1 MVHITRPK
9 SEAEPLYSADS
20 AQYWP
25 VPHDENHYLL
35 WTYDY
40 EKFAKIGHITDAM
53 VINRVELHLRAE
65 HFVSQRATRNT

>member
-9 SEAEPLYSADS
+9 SEAEPFSSADS

-40 EKFAKIGHITDAM
+40 EKFAKIGHITD
-53 VINRVELHLRAE
+53 VIGHIMHVFIL
-65 HFVSQRATRNT
+65 

>member
-1 MVHITRPK
+1 MMLLI
-9 SEAEPLYSADS
+9 LYA
-20 AQYWP
+20 
-25 VPHDENHYLL
+25 L